1 MNTTERATLI
11 SSFERILDNDDDPV
25 VKLLV
30 MTYEFDDQQL
40 LNMLVQRPLSDRL
53 DPTPAHAAQVAD
65 LAPVVIYDARKTRPE
80 SALPHFL
87 DLLPVRVGAW
97 RCHHPKAYLVVTRN
111 CVYLLIGSMNLTAS
125 GLFANREACS
135 PTVPP
140 PDAARRPM
148 RLGRR

>member
-1 MNTTERATLI
+1 MNTTERETLI
-11 SSFERILDNDDDPV
+11 SAFERILDNDDDPV

-87 DLLPVRVGAW
+87 DFPVLPIQRGL
-97 RCHHPKAYLVVTRN
+97 RCRDVPLV
-111 CVYLLIGSMNLTAS
+111 A
-125 GLFANREACS
+125 
-135 PTVPP
+135 
-140 PDAARRPM
+140 
-148 RLGRR
+148 